1 MPTPY
6 RPQEIIRV
14 LEHLG
19 WQVARQRGSHVNLTR
34 QGRPGLITVP
44 ISGREV
50 TIGTFKNIL
59 RQAGLRQRE
68 FESAARQA
76 L

>member
-1 MPTPY
+1 MPTVY
-6 RPQEIIRV
+6 RPQEIILV

-34 QGRPGLITVP
+34 EGRPGLITVP
-44 ISGREV
+44 TSGREV
-50 TIGTFKNIL
+50 RIGTFKNIL
-59 RQAGLRQRE
+59 KQGGLRQVE
-68 FESAARQA
+68 FEAAARQA

>member
-14 LEHLG
+14 LEYLG
-19 WQVARQRGSHVNLTR
+19 WQVARQKGCHVNLIR
-34 QGRPGLITVP
+34 EGRPGLITVP
-44 ISGREV
+44 TSGREV
-50 TIGTFKNIL
+50 PIGTFKNIL

-68 FESAARQA
+68 FESAVRQA

>member
-19 WQVARQRGSHVNLTR
+19 WQVTRQRGSHVNLTR
-34 QGRPGLITVP
+34 EGRPGLITVP
-44 ISGREV
+44 TSGREV
-50 TIGTFKNIL
+50 PIGTFKNIL

-68 FESAARQA
+68 FESAVRQA

>member
-1 MPTPY
+1 MPTVY
-6 RPQEIIRV
+6 RPHEIIKV

-19 WQVARQRGSHVNLTR
+19 WQVARQKGSDVNLTKE
-34 QGRPGLITVP
+34 GRPGLITVP

-50 TIGTFKNIL
+50 RIGTFKNIL
-59 RQAGLRQRE
+59 RQAGLRQQE
-68 FESAARQA
+68 FELAARQA